1 MCKKAQSNKG
11 TEAQR
16 KMKSVLITGCSS
28 GLGLYMAESLQKDG
42 WKVFATARKEQDI
55 ENLKSKGIDAFFL
68 DVTNSESI
76 EKLVKYVSE
85 KTNGKLYALINNA
98 GCGYSGAL
106 EDITRDA
113 IRNQFEVNVFGVHEL
128 TNQIIPIFRKNK
140 TGRIINISS
149 AAGKFSTPFMGAYS
163 ASKFALEALSDALRL
178 ELRNTGIKISI
189 IEPGPIKSDF
199 SKNALAIFQNQV
211 NPPENTHYKGIY
223 EKMGKYRR
231 SKETIKNIP
240 GPDALY
246 KKVKHALESKRPKI
260 RYLVTKEAYL
270 AAYLKRLL
278 PDRLLDILAT
288 IYLNRKYG
296 RI

>member
-1 MCKKAQSNKG
+1 M
-11 TEAQR
+11 R
-16 KMKSVLITGCSS
+16 SVLITGCSS

-42 WKVFATARKEQDI
+42 WNVFATARKEQDI
-55 ENLKSKGIDAFFL
+55 ENLKSKGIDAYYL
-68 DVTNSESI
+68 DITDSGSI
-76 EKLVKYVSE
+76 EKLVKYVSD
-85 KTNGKLYALINNA
+85 KTNGKLHALINNA

-113 IRNQFEVNVFGVHEL
+113 MRHQFEVNVFGVHEL

-149 AAGKFSTPFMGAYS
+149 AAGRFSTPFMGAYS

-178 ELRNTGIKISI
+178 ELRNTGIKVSI

-199 SKNALAIFQNQV
+199 SKNALAIFQDQV
-211 NPPENTHYKGIY
+211 NPPENSHYKDIY

-231 SKETIKNIP
+231 SKETKKNTP
-240 GPDALY
+240 GPEALY

-260 RYLVTKEAYL
+260 RYPVTITAYL
-270 AAYLKRLL
+270 ASYLKRFL
-278 PDRLLDILAT
+278 PDRLLDFLAIT
-288 IYLNRKYG
+288 YLNRRYG
-296 RI
+296 KL